1 MMTMSTALSAGQAKD
16 YYQAEYTSTQES
28 YYTEDEN
35 VKGEWFGKQAEEWG
49 LEGEVEK
56 ESFEHLCEGQ
66 DPRTGLQLV
75 RHVTSKE
82 YENAYGEMV
91 ETSEHRA
98 GWDATF
104 SAPKSVSLAA
114 LVGGDERI
122 MEAHDRSVNAALT
135 ELEKYVQ
142 ARIGGNNPAE
152 TTGKMIAAKFEHDA
166 ARPDR
171 ATGYAAPQLHTH
183 VVTFNLTQ
191 TEDGRIKPIQPLELY
206 RSQQYATAIYRTV
219 LAAELQKLGY
229 EVTVDARTGAP
240 EINGFSKEYLAAS
253 SPRRQ
258 EIEQEAAEM
267 KERMAQQGINVEA
280 GAGLRQAAA
289 KTDRMSK
296 RYDRKEMRARHWEMD
311 TQFGEQAV
319 RVAESAQRRGSVIT
333 DGDEI
338 KSRAQSAVTFAR
350 ENAGEREAVVDKRR
364 VMVDA
369 LRRNLGFTTYDA
381 VLRELNERV
390 ESGEFIRLIRNG
402 SMEELTTSR
411 TVAME
416 RSNIQQVVT
425 GRGTQEPILEGEGSG
440 LIIGEIA
447 AGQGI
452 TLNESQRKA
461 LETILESHDRI
472 VGLQGLAG
480 TGKTTTLAVLRGA
493 VEGQG
498 YEVEGF
504 APTGAAADLLAESG
518 IKTSTLQKFVVTP
531 QMESDSGKKI
541 LYIMDESS
549 LSDTRNMFLFFK
561 KAGPVARLL
570 LVGDTG
576 QHQAV
581 EAGAPFEQF
590 VKAGMQTAT
599 LDEIVRQKSDL
610 KIPVEQLSKKDVL
623 SAVRTLSEQGRIT
636 EIADDGDRLTAIA
649 KDYLSNPKGTLVISP
664 ANEERVAINSIVHR
678 QLQAQGIVSQDD
690 HELRVLVN
698 RQDMTGAERTFALAY
713 VPGED
718 IIRYNKSSKLYTIKA
733 GDYGHV
739 LDANHRDNTI
749 TVGLEGG
756 REITYNP
763 ERLSGVSVYKEAERS
778 FAQGDRIQFRAPFAE
793 AKVKNSELGTIT
805 EIADGKLTVALAR
818 KRVITFD
825 PARFR
830 HLDHGYAVTSYSAQ
844 GKTMDRVLV
853 NAETT
858 ETDMLLNQRMAYVA
872 MSRARFDARVYTDST
887 VDLGGALNR
896 LKDKEMALEA
906 LKQSQPVTSNATSN
920 ELPVTAVQ
928 TQEGSAF
935 DKPEEVTQ
943 AGPRKLGKVPSDL
956 FSIARLRGQAI
967 VAESSVAV
975 SEKRCQEFEKSK
987 HFANFEIDGEQWSLV
1002 SVDQQQRGKEREIEF
1017 NKRTVSA
1024 YRNRLYGVIHN
1035 PIKLYGIRDYKER
1048 AAKAKGRIK
1057 HAREE
1062 IKQLQP
1068 IRERV
1073 TELIEERR
1081 GMLRN
1086 DIGQQTQSARTLN
1099 RAVAVEVDLHFKN
1112 GQQIPQPEF
1121 NGQELDQLNENATTL
1136 RDPQMLKAAQ
1146 DYLEGQYGQTPEG
1159 VKKLAARAAS
1169 VEASAEASLRGASE
1183 RIHRFVES
1191 REFFPVLY
1199 KGADGQ
1205 ETTAS
1210 LNELALKTLG
1220 EKVASYFSPSQRLEI
1235 DAVQQALEQHH
1246 TDLLQE
1252 RDTLQQFAQGAG
1264 EIAETYR
1271 EKLQMLN
1278 PVIQQPQFT
1287 VEEVGG
1293 IENLAAQQTVASL
1306 DTQFELTIGRITTGG
1321 AAVASITNPAQQ
1333 AAQGVDLGMAHQQSM
1348 ADDHLEQARQRLDK
1362 VSAESVAANETGMG
1376 AGMAVDTGAAGSQAF
1391 AALL

>member
-28 YYTEDEN
+28 YYTEDES
-35 VKGEWFGKQAEEWG
+35 VKGEWFGSQAEEWG

-56 ESFEHLCEGQ
+56 ESFERLCEGQ

-82 YENAYGEMV
+82 YENAYGEML

-240 EINGFSKEYLAAS
+240 EINGFSTEYLAAS

-267 KERMAQQGINVEA
+267 KERMAQQGINVED

-296 RYDRKEMRARHWEMD
+296 RYDRKEMRARHLEMD
-311 TQFGEQAV
+311 ARFGEQAV
-319 RVAESAQRRGSVIT
+319 RVAESAQRRGSLIT

-369 LRRNLGFTTYDA
+369 LKRNLSFTTYDA
-381 VLRELNERV
+381 VVEELNERV

-402 SMEELTTSR
+402 TMEELTTSR

-425 GRGTQEPILEGEGSG
+425 GRGTQEPILEGEGSSP
-440 LIIGEIA
+440 IIGEIA

-461 LETILESHDRI
+461 LGTILESHDRI

-480 TGKTTTLAVLRGA
+480 TGKTTTLAVLREA
-493 VEGQG
+493 VEGKG

-518 IKTSTLQKFVVTP
+518 IKTSTLQKFVATT

-610 KIPVEQLSKKDVL
+610 RIPVEQLSKKDVL

-718 IIRYNKSSKLYTIKA
+718 IIRYNKSSKLYTINA

-749 TVGLEGG
+749 TVRLEGG

-872 MSRARFDARVYTDST
+872 MSRARFDARVYTDSA

-896 LKDKEMALEA
+896 PKDKEMALEA
-906 LKQSQPVTSNATSN
+906 LKESQTGTP
-920 ELPVTAVQ
+920 
-928 TQEGSAF
+928 GF
-935 DKPEEVTQ
+935 DKPKSVAQTRLELTQ
-943 AGPRKLGKVPSDL
+943 GGKGS
-956 FSIARLRGQAI
+956 FSIARLRGRAI
-967 VAESSVAV
+967 VAESNVAV
-975 SEKRCQEFEKSK
+975 AEKRMGDFEKSK
-987 HFANFEIDGEQWSLV
+987 HFAKFEIDGEEWSLV
-1002 SVDQQQRGKEREIEF
+1002 SVDQQQRGKEREIDF
-1017 NKRTVSA
+1017 SKRTVSA
-1024 YRNRLYGVIHN
+1024 YRMRLYGVVHN
-1035 PIKLYGIRDYKER
+1035 PVKLYGIRGYKEK
-1048 AAKAKGRIK
+1048 ATKAKGRIK
-1057 HAREE
+1057 QAREE
-1062 IKQLQP
+1062 IQQLHP

-1073 TELIEERR
+1073 AEFIDERR
-1081 GMLRN
+1081 RVLR
-1086 DIGQQTQSARTLN
+1086 DAVEQQTQSVRNLN
-1099 RAVAVEVDLHFKN
+1099 SAVIEEVDLHFKK
-1112 GQQIPQPEF
+1112 GEEIPQPEF
-1121 NGQELDQLNENATTL
+1121 SEKELDRRVENAITL
-1136 RDPQMLKAAQ
+1136 RDSQMLKSAQ
-1146 DYLEGQYGQTPEG
+1146 DYLEGQYGKTPAA
-1159 VKKLAARAAS
+1159 VKQLAAHAGS

-1183 RIHRFVES
+1183 RIHRFVEN
-1191 REFFPVLY
+1191 REFFPVAY
-1199 KGADGQ
+1199 KGEDGQ
-1205 ETTAS
+1205 EKTAS
-1210 LNELALKTLG
+1210 LNDLVPKTLG
-1220 EKVASYFSPSQRLEI
+1220 ERLASFFSPSQRLEL
-1235 DAVQQALEQHH
+1235 DAVQQALDQHH

-1264 EIAETYR
+1264 VIAETYR
-1271 EKLQMLN
+1271 EKLQTLN
-1278 PVIQQPQFT
+1278 PVIPQLT
-1287 VEEVGG
+1287 VEEVSG
-1293 IENLAAQQTVASL
+1293 IENFATQQTVASL
-1306 DTQFELTIGRITTGG
+1306 GTQFQEVSVSAISPDGI
-1321 AAVASITNPAQQ
+1321 ASIANPAQQ
-1333 AAQGVDLGMAHQQSM
+1333 AARGIDLGMAHQQLT
-1348 ADDHLEQARQRLDK
+1348 ADNHLEQARQRLDK

-1376 AGMAVDTGAAGSQAF
+1376 AGMAVDTEAAGSEAL

>member
-35 VKGEWFGKQAEEWG
+35 VKGEWFGKQAEQWG
-49 LEGEVEK
+49 LEGEVDQ
-56 ESFEHLCEGQ
+56 ESFERLCEGQ
-66 DPRTGLQLV
+66 DPRTGLQIV
-75 RHVTSKE
+75 RHVPAKE

-122 MEAHDRSVNAALT
+122 TEAHDRSVNTALG

-183 VVTFNLTQ
+183 VVIFNLTQ

-219 LAAELQKLGY
+219 LATELQNLGY

-258 EIEQEAAEM
+258 EIEHEAAEM
-267 KERMAQQGINVEA
+267 KERMAQQGINVEE

-296 RYDRKEMRARHWEMD
+296 KYDREEMRARHLQMD
-311 TQFGEQAV
+311 ARFGEQAV
-319 RVAESAQRRGSVIT
+319 RVAEAAQERGSLSLG
-333 DGDEI
+333 DDEI
-338 KSRAQSAVTFAR
+338 KSRAQAAVTFAK
-350 ENAGEREAVVDKRR
+350 ENAGEREAVVDKRQ

-381 VLRELNERV
+381 VVKELNERV
-390 ESGEFIRLIRNG
+390 ESGEFIRLMRNG
-402 SMEELTTSR
+402 TMEELTTSQ

-416 RSNIQQVVT
+416 RSNLEKVAT
-425 GRGTQEPILEGEGSG
+425 GRGTQEPILEGGSG
-440 LIIGEIA
+440 PIIEEIA
-447 AGQGI
+447 AAQGI

-461 LETILESHDRI
+461 VEAILESQDRI

-480 TGKTTTLAVLRGA
+480 TGKTTALGVLREA
-493 VEGQG
+493 AERQG

-518 IKTSTLQKFVVTP
+518 IKTSTLQKFVAST
-531 QMESDSGKKI
+531 QMESDSEKKI

-610 KIPVEQLSKKDVL
+610 KIPVEQLSKREVL
-623 SAVRTLSEQGRIT
+623 AAVRTLSEQGRIT
-636 EIADDGDRLTAIA
+636 EIADDEDRLKAIA
-649 KDYLSNPKGTLVISP
+649 KDYMSNPKGTLVISP
-664 ANEERVAINSIVHR
+664 ANQERVAINSIIHQ
-678 QLQAQGIVSQDD
+678 QLQEQGIVSQDD
-690 HELRVLVN
+690 HELNVLVS
-698 RQDMTGAERTFALAY
+698 RQDMTGTERKFALAY

-718 IIRYNKSSKLYTIKA
+718 VVRYNKGSKVYGVEA
-733 GDYGHV
+733 GEYGRV
-739 LDANHRDNTI
+739 LDANHRYNTI
-749 TVGLEGG
+749 SVTLESG

-763 ERLSGVSVYKEAERS
+763 ERLSGVSVYKEAKRS
-778 FAQGDRIQFRAPFAE
+778 FAEGDRIQFRAPFAE

-818 KRVITFD
+818 NRIVTFD
-825 PARFR
+825 PNQFR

-858 ETDMLLNQRMAYVA
+858 ETDVLLNQRMAYVA
-872 MSRARFDARVYTDST
+872 MSRARFDARVYTDSAA
-887 VDLGGALNR
+887 DLGGALNR
-896 LKDKEMALEA
+896 PKDKEMALEA
-906 LKQSQPVTSNATSN
+906 LK
-920 ELPVTAVQ
+920 
-928 TQEGSAF
+928 
-935 DKPEEVTQ
+935 EVT
-943 AGPRKLGKVPSDL
+943 GG
-956 FSIARLRGQAI
+956 GQ
-967 VAESSVAV
+967 
-975 SEKRCQEFEKSK
+975 R
-987 HFANFEIDGEQWSLV
+987 
-1002 SVDQQQRGKEREIEF
+1002 
-1017 NKRTVSA
+1017 
-1024 YRNRLYGVIHN
+1024 RN
-1035 PIKLYGIRDYKER
+1035 
-1048 AAKAKGRIK
+1048 
-1057 HAREE
+1057 
-1062 IKQLQP
+1062 
-1068 IRERV
+1068 
-1073 TELIEERR
+1073 
-1081 GMLRN
+1081 
-1086 DIGQQTQSARTLN
+1086 
-1099 RAVAVEVDLHFKN
+1099 VE
-1112 GQQIPQPEF
+1112 
-1121 NGQELDQLNENATTL
+1121 
-1136 RDPQMLKAAQ
+1136 
-1146 DYLEGQYGQTPEG
+1146 
-1159 VKKLAARAAS
+1159 
-1169 VEASAEASLRGASE
+1169 
-1183 RIHRFVES
+1183 
-1191 REFFPVLY
+1191 
-1199 KGADGQ
+1199 
-1205 ETTAS
+1205 
-1210 LNELALKTLG
+1210 
-1220 EKVASYFSPSQRLEI
+1220 
-1235 DAVQQALEQHH
+1235 
-1246 TDLLQE
+1246 
-1252 RDTLQQFAQGAG
+1252 
-1264 EIAETYR
+1264 
-1271 EKLQMLN
+1271 
-1278 PVIQQPQFT
+1278 
-1287 VEEVGG
+1287 
-1293 IENLAAQQTVASL
+1293 
-1306 DTQFELTIGRITTGG
+1306 
-1321 AAVASITNPAQQ
+1321 
-1333 AAQGVDLGMAHQQSM
+1333 
-1348 ADDHLEQARQRLDK
+1348 
-1362 VSAESVAANETGMG
+1362 
-1376 AGMAVDTGAAGSQAF
+1376 
-1391 AALL
+1391 

>member
-35 VKGEWFGKQAEEWG
+35 VKGEWFGKQAEDWG
-49 LEGEVEK
+49 LDGEVEQ
-56 ESFEHLCEGQ
+56 EPFERLCEGQ

-75 RHVTSKE
+75 RHVTAKE
-82 YENAYGEMV
+82 YENAYGETV

-122 MEAHDRSVNAALT
+122 REAHNNSVDVALS

-152 TTGKMIAAKFEHDA
+152 TTGNMVAAKFEHDA

-183 VVTFNLTQ
+183 VVIFNLTQ
-191 TEDGRIKPIQPLELY
+191 TEDDRIKPIQPLELY

-229 EVTVDARTGAP
+229 EVMVDARTGAP
-240 EINGFSKEYLAAS
+240 EISGFTKEYLAAS

-258 EIEQEAAEM
+258 EIEHEAAEM
-267 KERMAQQGINVEA
+267 KERMAQQGINVED

-296 RYDRKEMRARHWEMD
+296 QYDRNEMRVRHLEMD
-311 TQFGEQAV
+311 ARFGEQAV
-319 RVAESAQRRGSVIT
+319 RVAESAQERGSLCLS
-333 DGDEI
+333 DEES
-338 KSRAQSAVTFAR
+338 KARAQVAVTFAR

-369 LRRNLGFTTYDA
+369 LRRNLAFTTYDA
-381 VLRELNERV
+381 VLKELNERV
-390 ESGEFIRLIRNG
+390 ESGDFIRLMRNG
-402 SMEELTTSR
+402 TMEEFTTSQ

-416 RSNIQQVVT
+416 RSNLEKVVA
-425 GRGTQEPILEGEGSG
+425 GKGTQEPILEREGSDAK
-440 LIIGEIA
+440 IGEIA
-447 AGQGI
+447 GGQGV
-452 TLNESQRKA
+452 TLNDSQRKA
-461 LETILESHDRI
+461 VETILESQDRI

-480 TGKTTTLAVLRGA
+480 TGKTTALGVLREA
-493 VEGQG
+493 AERQG

-518 IKTSTLQKFVVTP
+518 IKTSTLQKFVAST
-531 QMESDSGKKI
+531 QLESDSEKKI

-590 VKAGMQTAT
+590 VKAGMQTTT
-599 LDEIVRQKSDL
+599 LDEIVRQQSDL
-610 KIPVEQLSKKDVL
+610 KTPVEQLSKREVL
-623 SAVRTLSEQGRIT
+623 AAVRTLSEQGRIT
-636 EIADDGDRLTAIA
+636 EIVDDEDRLNAIG
-649 KDYLSNPKGTLVISP
+649 KNYLSNPKGTLVISP
-664 ANEERVAINSIVHR
+664 ANEERVALNSIIHQ
-678 QLQAQGIVSQDD
+678 QLQEQGTVSRDD
-690 HELRVLVN
+690 HELNVLVN
-698 RQDMTGAERTFALAY
+698 RQDMTGTERKFALAY

-718 IIRYNKSSKLYTIKA
+718 VVRYNKGSKVYGVEA
-733 GDYGHV
+733 GEYGRV
-739 LDANHRDNTI
+739 LDANHRYNTI
-749 TVGLEGG
+749 TVGLESG

-763 ERLSGVSVYKEAERS
+763 ERLSGVSVYKEAKRS
-778 FAQGDRIQFRAPFAE
+778 FAEGDRIQFRAPYAE
-793 AKVKNSELGTIT
+793 SKVKNSELGTIT
-805 EIADGKLTVALAR
+805 EIANGELTVALTR
-818 KRVITFD
+818 NRIITFD
-825 PARFR
+825 AQQFR

-872 MSRARFDARVYTDST
+872 MSRARLDARVYTDSAA
-887 VDLGGALNR
+887 DLGAALNR
-896 LKDKEMALEA
+896 PKDKEMALEA
-906 LKQSQPVTSNATSN
+906 LNESQPGDTNATSN
-920 ELPVTAVQ
+920 HLPVTAVQ
-928 TQEGSAF
+928 PLAGAAL
-935 DKPEEVTQ
+935 DKPEHLTQ
-943 AGPRKLGKVPSDL
+943 VRTNELDKADRGL
-956 FSIARLRGQAI
+956 FSIARLRGRAI
-967 VAESSVAV
+967 VAESNAAVA
-975 SEKRCQEFEKSK
+975 EKRAEDFEKSK
-987 HFANFEIDGEQWSLV
+987 HFAKFEIDGDQWSLV
-1002 SVDQQQRGKEREIEF
+1002 SVDHQQRGKEREIDF

-1024 YRNRLYGVIHN
+1024 YRKRLYGVIHN

-1048 AAKAKGRIK
+1048 ATAAKGRIK
-1057 HAREE
+1057 QAREE

-1073 TELIEERR
+1073 TELIDDRR
-1081 GMLRN
+1081 GVLR
-1086 DIGQQTQSARTLN
+1086 DTLQQQTQLARTFN
-1099 RAVAVEVDLHFKN
+1099 SAVAVEVDLHFKQ
-1112 GQQIPQPEF
+1112 GEQIPQPEF
-1121 NGQELDQLNENATTL
+1121 SGKELDRLTENATTL
-1136 RDPQMLKAAQ
+1136 RDPQMLKTAQ
-1146 DYLEGQYGQTPEG
+1146 SYLDRHYGQRVGKIGE
-1159 VKKLAARAAS
+1159 RAANLT
-1169 VEASAEASLRGASE
+1169 ESAEASLRTAGE
-1183 RIHRFVES
+1183 RIRIFAEARDS
-1191 REFFPVLY
+1191 FPVLF
-1199 KGADGQ
+1199 KGADGL
-1205 ETTAS
+1205 EKTAS
-1210 LNELALKTLG
+1210 LNDIAPKTIG

-1235 DAVQQALEQHH
+1235 DAVQQALDQHH

-1252 RDTLQQFAQGAG
+1252 RDTLQEFTERAR
-1264 EIAETYR
+1264 EMAESYS
-1271 EKLQMLN
+1271 EKLERLI
-1278 PVIQQPQFT
+1278 PQPQVT
-1287 VEEVGG
+1287 AKEVAGVETFIAQTIASPEPGFQKVIVSANTDIG
-1293 IENLAAQQTVASL
+1293 IP
-1306 DTQFELTIGRITTGG
+1306 
-1321 AAVASITNPAQQ
+1321 SISKPAQQ
-1333 AAQGVDLGMAHQQSM
+1333 AAHGIDLRTSPEHST
-1348 ADDHLEQARQRLDK
+1348 ADPLDQARQTLDK
-1362 VSAESVAANETGMG
+1362 VSAEAVATKKTGMG
-1376 AGMAVDTGAAGSQAF
+1376 AGLAADTEASGSEAL